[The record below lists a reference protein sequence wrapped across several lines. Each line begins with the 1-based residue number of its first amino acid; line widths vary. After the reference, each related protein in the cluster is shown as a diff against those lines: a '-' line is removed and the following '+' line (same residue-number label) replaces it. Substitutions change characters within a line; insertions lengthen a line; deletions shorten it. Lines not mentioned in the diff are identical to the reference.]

1 MESKARIL
9 IATDNATD
17 GNLVRRLLSDEFEN
31 VTVSAFPD
39 RHVADFERCKPAIL
53 LLAFNSLEMAE
64 RYYLG
69 LYRLSS
75 VVHALPHRTLI
86 LCNQD
91 DLRHVYDLCKKEHF
105 DDYIL
110 FWPLIHDTPRLPM
123 AVIQALRQMS
133 DGAAGVPTA
142 REFAAQARR
151 IAELELMLSDYAT
164 RGEQHIKVA
173 SDTLRQ
179 AKDDM
184 DAAVLGL
191 PQRMAENGMIEIR
204 NAKGLG
210 REIDRFRAKEIG
222 NRFESLTNAVEPLHF
237 WIDSIDETFAPQM
250 EAVRDL
256 RAMAEK
262 VKPLVLIVED
272 DELQREILGH
282 LLAEIKADLVFSASG
297 AEALRVTQRRDPD
310 LVLMDV
316 NLPDMNGIDTTQLLR
331 AVKRGKEI
339 PVIMMSGHSHKDIV
353 VESLKV
359 GAVGFVV
366 KPFEKNVLLGKIN
379 EFLRR

>member
-1 MESKARIL
+1 MDSKARIL

-31 VTVSAFPD
+31 VTVSALPE
-39 RHVADFERCKPAIL
+39 RHVADFERCKPAVLI
-53 LLAFNSLEMAE
+53 LAFNSLEKAE

-69 LYRLSS
+69 LYRLSG

-105 DDYIL
+105 DDYVL
-110 FWPLIHDTPRLPM
+110 FWPMIHDTPRLPM

-133 DGAAGVPTA
+133 DGASGAPAA
-142 REFAAQARR
+142 RELAAQARR
-151 IAELELMLSDYAT
+151 IAELESMISEYAT

-173 SDTLRQ
+173 NDSLQQ
-179 AKDDM
+179 AKNDM
-184 DAAVLGL
+184 DSAFLGL
-191 PQRMAENGMIEIR
+191 PQRMAANGMIEIR
-204 NAKGLG
+204 DATGL
-210 REIDRFRAKEIG
+210 RHEIDRFRTEEIG
-222 NRFESLTNAVEPLHF
+222 NRFESLTNAVEPLHL
-237 WIDSIDETFAPQM
+237 WIDALDGTFAPQM
-250 EAVRDL
+250 DAVRDL
-256 RAMAEK
+256 QAMAEK

-272 DELQREILGH
+272 DELQREVLGH
-282 LLAEIKADLVFSASG
+282 LLAEIKADLVFAASG
-297 AEALRVTQRRDPD
+297 AEALRVTQRRGPD

-316 NLPDMNGIDTTQLLR
+316 NLPDMNGIDTTQMLR
-331 AVKRGKEI
+331 AVKHGKEI
-339 PVIMMSGHSHKDIV
+339 PVIMMSGHSHKEIV

-359 GAVGFVV
+359 GAVAFVV
-366 KPFEKNVLLGKIN
+366 KPFDKNVLLGKIN